1 MSGGPRHTILAAAL
15 VAALLGGEASAAD
28 PATFESRRA
37 AVMKSIETQPEAA
50 VRAIVEE
57 GIALAQ
63 PAQALAAAREWLRVN
78 LPKDPAFLYH
88 AGRAAELSGEWDRAV
103 VLYQQFLEQAD
114 PKSAQA
120 GDAIT
125 GVYALAIQ
133 YLDDPATAYAFGRGM
148 APKLAVNPRFR
159 QFDRWFLDTAIA
171 RADRPAVATRLLATA
186 RSGASADEF
195 AALHEGDL
203 RWLVN
208 SMTGVFRYDTEQRFT
223 PEFVADCKALAATLP
238 PDDERRLLLDFVVS
252 VKPYNQAKIAGQEA
266 APPLAEAKALVEKF
280 PRYAAAVQ
288 LEWAGGNNG
297 PYYRDKP
304 EKYWP
309 HELEGKLAPI
319 RAALPKLAP
328 AEQADLLATWS
339 LGHYVSGSQVLTVEQ
354 VREFALANPQVVNQ
368 KWGPVLAF
376 GWNTLD
382 DAATAKLAA
391 ILEQNPSPEASLVR
405 AAVAAGKER
414 DYQKAMDALLGPE
427 VWRLGVDQLNG
438 AYADQLWHWAK
449 QAGGVAKRDEQIA
462 RSKAVA
468 AQVQAATIKKEAPAP
483 ERLAAFKQLLA
494 DFRSPKPQ
502 IPAVAARLAQAL
514 SVTPEAVPE
523 LLRDPGADAQRL
535 LAAALAT
542 DFEGPQLPLS
552 GDANVRGLSP
562 SAHDPIVNR
571 FIARHGGNIN
581 HLKQHNLYRA
591 HPLEPVLRQ
600 AVAERLGKPS
610 IEPWLLVAWV
620 NAQGPKDAV
629 DPAGK
634 PVGDAEQVKLVEAL
648 VKSPAWAA
656 LPAEARFAVR
666 SAFPRQALPPAQL
679 AVRDA
684 AEAALICK
692 DLLALPK
699 EANAAVTAAALGA
712 AIEGLLK
719 SPVRCDVVGI
729 EKLAEVAPEVFA
741 DPQVIGRIVE
751 LADSVRSFNVPPP
764 VGQRFFETVNKS
776 RDPATLEKTA
786 AWLWRYVQTTHVIQ
800 PVIALADSLVDEKPA
815 AASTLAAA
823 GLGTIARHKYGHTYF
838 NAAVDVPRLQS
849 IRGRAAM
856 KLGLVVIPVPPD
868 HPAYPVY
875 QSQAEWLTGNEDT
888 AGQLLDDNWDAFL
901 AAHRQLSVPYL
912 MWALKRSIYA
922 RDDARQEALIRPLL
936 AWIAE
941 PVGPFTPAEKVALEI
956 AYGDIAVQRGQLRE
970 AYEIFARTRANPAYK
985 DLLARHDA
993 ALKQAGVARATKDF
1007 ESALATL
1014 AELDG
1019 ERIPELWAPVR
1030 HARAEVFFDMEEY
1043 DDAADVIDS
1052 ILARDPD
1059 DAEARIL
1066 LGKVQVKRQ
1075 QLMEATEVEF
1085 GSAAGQKTLV
1095 PGEKLKV
1102 TLNDPTLAVSGAG
1115 TEIEV
1120 AVWTTAGDRE
1130 QFLLRRFGDQKEKFR
1145 GEVATALGAPAAG
1158 DGTLQVLGDDEIFYA
1173 YSDRFREKI
1182 PGLPDTRG
1190 GPITV
1195 VSDALLQASAR
1206 KLPSEAEQR
1215 LADVREVMA
1224 KLGVSET
1231 KAGKMLASQKGAAVA
1246 ETAARAAEAAA
1257 SVAKPGN
1264 PIHVR
1269 VTDPDRSRTA
1279 QIDELAVSVASSS
1292 GDSVSRVVLRETGPV
1307 TGRFEGT
1314 VPTKPAQASAFAA
1327 NSEPGRNPN
1336 MVISPV
1342 ASYPAWKPV
1351 ATKGVVPEF
1360 TIDLNDNVPLGE
1372 LTITA
1377 AEPGA
1382 RLTKFAVQ
1390 TALNTGEWTTV
1401 AVQPKNMLAVAD
1413 PWGPSVAVLND
1424 TDDWQMN
1431 PRPAAPPLAELA
1443 AQADRGWMT
1452 QQFPLGLAENVAG
1465 PSAAFPESFPKA
1477 IAWKRHNQH
1486 DNAHVIHRF
1495 RGWFHEPAAVTR
1507 KFRLDLG
1514 PYQLPAGLHP
1524 SMNQPAQHLLAVDG
1538 VPITK
1543 FGGPLEAEIAL
1554 EPGVHRFEIWSVG
1567 WVTSIGFGRT
1577 AKLLANVDAKDP
1589 AALVACPDTFF
1600 DPKSFPP
1607 GAIDHRNAPAELA
1620 ASPDGSQFRVTFAKG
1635 SRARFIRLQLLGHEG
1650 PVPALGKIALTSADG
1665 KPVLPVAEDFAAL
1678 NKNET
1683 LEMLPGDTVA
1693 VRYVDDRFVTKAKE
1707 TQERSLKVAFTDAR
1721 VEFADM
1727 EPRLIE
1733 GEMRPFYERLLRYR
1747 RDEPLTL
1754 AIHDA
1759 DMDVSTEPDTVAV
1772 TLASKA
1778 GGRQEFKAIET
1789 GESTGVFKL
1798 VITPVAKDAELAKPA
1813 AGGQQQKPVE
1823 VSNPFVVADGDA
1835 ITATYR
1841 DQENNKPGVPT
1852 DRVAKIDHALF
1863 VQPRLLLANARVE
1876 PIAPAAPAG
1885 APPAPVAPLSP
1896 DRPRWTLTNTLV
1908 PTDTPPEGGFSAVA
1922 GQPLYAEFVAPSLVL
1937 RPTSTVT
1944 VYAQTDTGRRLA
1956 AAGGATADGGKKA
1969 AAPAFDTSVP
1979 GTIAVEAALTPA
1991 RLRVVP
1997 RRRSDAGPRDP
2008 DELPLVGIYAGGSVW
2023 QPFAAPTSDRFCIT
2037 IPLLPGVLPDHG
2049 VLSAEEIQ
2057 ERRRQEANLLGED
2070 ARPTTGGLVVRPGDR
2085 VHLGIRFADAGGAE
2099 QWLTAST
2106 AVVTH
2111 PALDLVTKDD
2121 AATMTSG
2128 YVGETIRMRVVDLGA
2143 DATDSADAVGVN
2155 VQAKSGGKA
2164 KVVLHETGPHS
2175 GIFEGACVLTYAT
2188 APGQTPA
2195 PPEDEA
2201 DDPTAAGAAVQQ
2213 LPVVYGDTVAARYT
2227 DKKGASTE
2235 TSFLTVSKGADGSIA
2250 PFSKTYGDSEIAAQT
2265 QFSLAEAY
2273 LEMAKRHRGLGQ
2285 IEAADREYAAAKQ
2298 MLAGVMNQFNDAE
2311 TRAHAEF
2318 LLGNLTFEEAKTA
2331 KDPAAREELLRAAL
2345 ARFMNVTGSY
2355 ETTPHASKA
2364 QFAIATVYEALGEPE
2379 LAAQDYVKLAYKYPD
2394 SEFLAKSMARLGTF
2408 FLKRASA
2415 YEKQAEPLLAK
2426 AETDADAKFQG
2437 EKLREQ
2443 AIGEYV
2449 KTARIFGRL
2458 QERFPGNELAG
2469 PAGLQAGRA
2478 YMRAGD
2484 RQRALDTFSRVAR
2497 DQGYDGPKVR
2507 AEAMYW
2513 AGNCY
2518 QQMGQPMAAFSTY
2531 KRLTYDFPETE
2542 WAKNA
2547 IGQLSQPALLELE
2560 SRLELE
2566 RLETQQK

>member
-1 MSGGPRHTILAAAL
+1 MSGHRRHMLGAL
-15 VAALLGGEASAAD
+15 VVAIVAALPAAAAD
-28 PATFESRRA
+28 PAALEARHA
-37 AVMKSIETQPEAA
+37 AVMKTIETQPESA

-57 GIALAQ
+57 GIAAAQ
-63 PAQALAAAREWLRVN
+63 PAQALAAAREWMRVN
-78 LPKDPAFLYH
+78 LPKDPAFLYD

-125 GVYALAIQ
+125 GVYTLAIQ
-133 YLDDPATAYAFGRGM
+133 YLDDPALAYAFGRGM
-148 APKLAVNPRFR
+148 ASKLAVNPRFR
-159 QFDRWFLDTAIA
+159 QFDRWFLDTAMA
-171 RADRPAVATRLLATA
+171 RGDRAAVVTRLLATA
-186 RSGASADEF
+186 RSGAAVDEF
-195 AALHEGDL
+195 QALHEGDL

-208 SMTGVFRYDTEQRFT
+208 SLTGTFRYDDPAQRFT
-223 PEFVADCKALAATLP
+223 PEFVADCKALAAAIP
-238 PDDERRLLLDFVVS
+238 GDEERRLLLDFLVS
-252 VKPYNQAKIAGQEA
+252 AKAYNQAKIAGQEA
-266 APPLAEAKALVEKF
+266 APPLAEATALVQQF
-280 PRYAAAVQ
+280 PRHALAVQ
-288 LEWAGGNNG
+288 TEWAGGNTS
-297 PYYRDKP
+297 PHYRGDP
-304 EKYWP
+304 QKYWP
-309 HELEGKLAPI
+309 HELEAKLAPI
-319 RAALPKLAP
+319 RAALAKLSPPEQAYLLDSWAAGFYAGKP
-328 AEQADLLATWS
+328 QVLSAEQA
-339 LGHYVSGSQVLTVEQ
+339 
-354 VREFALANPQVVNQ
+354 REFALANPKLVNQ
-368 KWGPVLAF
+368 KSGPTLAF

-382 DAATAKLAA
+382 ADAAAKLAA
-391 ILEQNPSPEASLVR
+391 VLEQNPSPEASLIR
-405 AAVAAGKER
+405 AMVAAGADR

-427 VWRLGVDQLNG
+427 AWRLGADELNG
-438 AYADQLWHWAK
+438 RYADQLWQWAK
-449 QAGGVAKRDEQIA
+449 NPGGPPKRDEQIA
-462 RSKAVA
+462 RSKAIA
-468 AQVQAATIKKEAPAP
+468 AQVQAAAFKKDAPAP
-483 ERLAAFKQLLA
+483 ERLAAFNQLLA

-502 IPAVAARLAQAL
+502 IPGVRGRLAQAL
-514 SVTPEAVPE
+514 SVAPEAVPE
-523 LLRDPGADAQRL
+523 LLRDPGVDSQRL
-535 LAAALAT
+535 LMAALAT

-552 GDANVRGLSP
+552 GDARVRGLNP
-562 SAHDPIVNR
+562 SAYDPIMNR
-571 FIARHGGNIN
+571 LMARHGNN
-581 HLKQHNLYRA
+581 VQYLKQQNTYRA

-600 AVAERLGKPS
+600 AVAEQLAKTALA
-610 IEPWLLVAWV
+610 PWLLVAWL

-629 DPAGK
+629 DAAGK

-666 SAFPRQALPPAQL
+666 TAFPKQALPPAQW
-679 AVRDA
+679 AVRQA
-684 AEAALICK
+684 ADPAVICK

-699 EANAAVTAAALGA
+699 EADAAATSTALSA
-712 AIEGLLK
+712 AIDGLLK

-729 EKLAEVAPEVFA
+729 EKLAEVAPGVVA
-741 DPQVIGRIVE
+741 DPQVLGRIVE
-751 LADSVRSFNVPPP
+751 VADSVRSFNVPPP
-764 VGQRFFETVNKS
+764 VGQRVFETVSKS

-786 AWLWRYVQTTHVIQ
+786 AWLWRYVQTHGHPLQ
-800 PVIALADSLVDEKPA
+800 PMISFADALVDEQPA

-823 GLGTIARHKYGHTYF
+823 GLGTLARHKQGHTYF
-838 NAAVDVPRLQS
+838 NAAVDIPRLQS

-856 KLGLVVIPVPPD
+856 KLGLVVIPVAPD
-868 HPAYPVY
+868 HPTYPIY

-888 AGQLLDDNWDAFL
+888 AGDLLEANWDAFL

-912 MWALKRSIYA
+912 MWALERTIYA

-936 AWIAE
+936 AWLAE
-941 PVGPFTPAEKVALEI
+941 PVSPFTPTEKVRLEL
-956 AYGDIAVQRGQLRE
+956 AYGDIAVQRGKLRE
-970 AYEIFARTRANPAYK
+970 ASEIFGRIRANPAYK
-985 DLLARHDA
+985 DLLVRHDA
-993 ALKQAGVARATKDF
+993 ALKQAGVATATKDF
-1007 ESALATL
+1007 DGALAVL

-1019 ERIPELWAPVR
+1019 ERIPELWSPVR
-1030 HARAEVFFDMEEY
+1030 HARAEVFFAMEEY
-1043 DDAADVIDS
+1043 DDAADVIDT

-1085 GSAAGQKTLV
+1085 GSASGQKTLV
-1095 PGEKLKV
+1095 PGEPLKV

-1145 GEVATALGAPAAG
+1145 GEVATALGVAAAG

-1224 KLGVSET
+1224 KLGVSEAR
-1231 KAGKMLASQKGAAVA
+1231 AGRMLASQQGAAIADEV
-1246 ETAARAAEAAA
+1246 ARAADAAA
-1257 SVAKPGN
+1257 RVAKPGN

-1279 QIDELAVSVASSS
+1279 DIDELPVSVASSS
-1292 GDSVSRVVLRETGPV
+1292 GDSVARVVLRETGPA
-1307 TGRFEGT
+1307 TGRFEGSL
-1314 VPTKPAQASAFAA
+1314 PTKPAQASAFAA

-1342 ASYPAWKPV
+1342 ATYPAWKPV
-1351 ATKGVVPEF
+1351 ATKGMMPEF

-1390 TALNTGEWTTV
+1390 TALSTGDWTTV

-1413 PWGPSVAVLND
+1413 PWGPSVTVLND
-1424 TDDWQMN
+1424 TDQWQMG
-1431 PRPAAPPLAELA
+1431 PRPEFDFKAISAH
-1443 AQADRGWMT
+1443 ADGGWMA
-1452 QQFPLGLAENVAG
+1452 QQFHQGLAENVAG
-1465 PSAAFPESFPKA
+1465 PSAAFPESVTKA
-1477 IAWKRHNQH
+1477 IDWKRRGQH
-1486 DNAHVIHRF
+1486 AVSHVIHRF

-1507 KFRLDLG
+1507 RFRLDLG
-1514 PYQLPAGLHP
+1514 PYESPANIHP
-1524 SMNQPAQHLLAVDG
+1524 STRGPAQHILAVDG
-1538 VPITK
+1538 VPVTK
-1543 FGGPLEAEIAL
+1543 PGGPLEAEIPL
-1554 EPGVHRFEIWSVG
+1554 QPGVHRFEIWSTG

-1577 AKLLANVDAKDP
+1577 ARLLANVDPKDP
-1589 AALVACPDTFF
+1589 AALVACPDALF
-1600 DPKSFPP
+1600 DPQSFPP
-1607 GAIDHRNAPAELA
+1607 GAIDHRNAPAELM
-1620 ASPDGSQFRVTFAKG
+1620 ASPDGTQFRVTFAKD
-1635 SRARFIRLQLLGHEG
+1635 SRARFIRLALFGYEG

-1665 KPVLPVAEDFAAL
+1665 TRVLPVADDFAAL

-1693 VRYVDDRFVTKAKE
+1693 VRYIDDRFVTKAKE
-1707 TQERSLKVAFTDAR
+1707 TLERSLNVSFTDAR

-1727 EPRLIE
+1727 EPRLDPRV
-1733 GEMRPFYERLLRYR
+1733 GEVRPFYERLLRYR

-1772 TLASKA
+1772 TLASPA
-1778 GGRQEFKAIET
+1778 GGSRSFQALET

-1798 VITPVAKDAELAKPA
+1798 VITPVTKVAVPTHPAAGAPQKPA
-1813 AGGQQQKPVE
+1813 ALPNPV
-1823 VSNPFVVADGDA
+1823 VVADGDA
-1835 ITATYR
+1835 IVATYR
-1841 DQENNKPGVPT
+1841 DQENNRPGVPM
-1852 DRVAKIDHALF
+1852 DRVATIDHALF
-1863 VQPRLLLANARVE
+1863 GQPRLLLATARVT
-1876 PIAPAAPAG
+1876 PIAPAAAAAPTAPA
-1885 APPAPVAPLSP
+1885 SP
-1896 DRPRWTLTNTLV
+1896 DRPRWTIANTLS
-1908 PTDTPPEGGFSAVA
+1908 PIDTTPEGGFAAVA
-1922 GQPLYAEFVAPSLVL
+1922 GRPLFAELVAPSFVL
-1937 RPTSTVT
+1937 RPTSTIT

-1956 AAGGATADGGKKA
+1956 SASVAPTATVDAAP
-1969 AAPAFDTSVP
+1969 PAFDISVP
-1979 GTIAVEAALTPA
+1979 GTIAVEAGVAPA
-1991 RLRVVP
+1991 RLREI
-1997 RRRSDAGPRDP
+1997 RLGRHHAGEGDADA
-2008 DELPLVGIYAGGSVW
+2008 LPLVGIYAGGDLWRTLPS
-2023 QPFAAPTSDRFCIT
+2023 PAFDRFFVT
-2037 IPLLPGVLPDHG
+2037 IPLVPGVLPDHG

-2057 ERRRQEANLLGED
+2057 ARRREAALLVADD
-2070 ARPTTGGLVVRPGDR
+2070 AEAATRGLVVRSGDR
-2085 VHLGIRFADAGGAE
+2085 VHLGIRFTGPGDAE
-2099 QWLTAST
+2099 EWLTAST

-2111 PALDLVTKDD
+2111 PTLDLIAKDEV
-2121 AATMTSG
+2121 ATLTSG
-2128 YVGETIRMRVVDLGA
+2128 YVGETIQMRVVDLGA
-2143 DATDSADAVGVN
+2143 DSTDSADTVGVLM
-2155 VQAKSGGKA
+2155 QAKSGAKGKIL
-2164 KVVLHETGPHS
+2164 LHETGPHA
-2175 GIFEGACVLTYAT
+2175 GIFEGACVLTYAA
-2188 APGQTPA
+2188 APGQPVA
-2195 PPEDEA
+2195 GA
-2201 DDPTAAGAAVQQ
+2201 DDPTAAGDATQE

-2227 DKKGASTE
+2227 DGQGVSTE

-2250 PFSKTYGDSEIAAQT
+2250 PFSKTYDDPEIAART

-2285 IEAADREYAAAKQ
+2285 TEAADREYAAAKQ
-2298 MLAGVMNQFNDAE
+2298 MLSAVMTKFADPE

-2318 LLGNLTFEEAKTA
+2318 LLGNLTFEEAKA
-2331 KDPAAREELLRAAL
+2331 AREPAAREELLRAAL
-2345 ARFMNVTGSY
+2345 ARFMKVTGSY
-2355 ETTPHASKA
+2355 ESTLHASKA

-2394 SEFLAKSMARLGTF
+2394 SEFLAKAMARLGTF
-2408 FLKRASA
+2408 FLKRAA
-2415 YEKQAEPLLAK
+2415 GYERQAEPLLARG
-2426 AETDADAKFQG
+2426 ETDADAKFQG
-2437 EKLREQ
+2437 ERLREQ

-2458 QERFPGNELAG
+2458 QERFPSHELAG

-2478 YMRAGD
+2478 YLRAGD
-2484 RQRALDTFSRVAR
+2484 RQRALDTFLRVAR
-2497 DQGYDGPKVR
+2497 DQAYDGPGVR

-2513 AGNCY
+2513 AGICY
-2518 QQMGQPMAAFSTY
+2518 QQLGQPMAAFSTY

-2547 IGQLSQPALLELE
+2547 IGQLSQPALAELE

-2566 RLETQQK
+2566 RLETQQQ

>member
-1 MSGGPRHTILAAAL
+1 MSGPRRLTLGAAL
-15 VAALLGGEASAAD
+15 VAVFAAVSVAAAD
-28 PATFESRRA
+28 PAGFESRRA

-63 PAQALAAAREWLRVN
+63 PSQALAAAREWMRVN
-78 LPKDPAFLYH
+78 LPKDPVFLYH
-88 AGRAAELSGEWDRAV
+88 AGRAAELAGEWDRAV

-125 GVYALAIQ
+125 GVYALTLQ
-133 YLDDPATAYAFGRGM
+133 YLDDPAAAFAFGRGM
-148 APKLAVNPRFR
+148 ALKLAVNPRFR

-171 RADRPAVATRLLATA
+171 RNDRAAVATRLLATA
-186 RSGASADEF
+186 KSGATADEF
-195 AALHEGDL
+195 SALHEADL

-208 SMTGVFRYDTEQRFT
+208 SITGVFRYDMPWERLT
-223 PEFVADCKALAATLP
+223 PEFVADTKALAAALP
-238 PDDERRLLLDFVVS
+238 FDEERRLLLDFLVS
-252 VKPYNQAKIAGQEA
+252 VKAYTQAKIAGQEA
-266 APPLAEAKALVEKF
+266 APPLAEAKALLEKF
-280 PRYAAAVQ
+280 PRYAVLVQ
-288 LEWAGGNNG
+288 TEWAGGNNG
-297 PYYRDKP
+297 PYYRDDPK
-304 EKYWP
+304 KYWP

-319 RAALPKLAP
+319 RAALPRLTP
-328 AEQADLLATWS
+328 VEQANLLESWS
-339 LGHYVSGSQVLTVEQ
+339 ASNPQVLTVEQ
-354 VREFALANPQVVNQ
+354 AREFALANPQLVNQ
-368 KWGPVLAF
+368 KSGPTLPF

-382 DAATAKLAA
+382 LEAAAKLAA
-391 ILEQNPSPEASLVR
+391 VLEQNPSPEASLIR
-405 AAVAAGKER
+405 AVVAAGADR

-427 VWRLGVDQLNG
+427 VWRLEPGELG
-438 AYADQLWHWAK
+438 GRADQFWHWAK
-449 QAGGVAKRDEQIA
+449 QAGGGDKRNEQIG
-462 RSKAVA
+462 RSNAIA
-468 AQVQAATIKKEAPAP
+468 AQVQAAVVKKEAPAP

-502 IPAVAARLAQAL
+502 IPGVRGRLAQAL

-523 LLRDPGADAQRL
+523 LLRDPGADVQRL
-535 LAAALAT
+535 LLAALAT

-552 GDANVRGLSP
+552 GDANVRGLNP
-562 SAHDPIVNR
+562 GAYDPIMNR
-571 FIARHGGNIN
+571 LMARHGNNIN
-581 HLKQHNLYRA
+581 YLKQANLYRA

-600 AVAERLGKPS
+600 AVAEQLAKNALA
-610 IEPWLLVAWV
+610 PWVLVAWV

-629 DPAGK
+629 DAAGK
-634 PVGDAEQVKLVEAL
+634 PVGDAEQVKLVEAV

-666 SAFPRQALPPAQL
+666 AAFPQPALPPAQWAIRQAADP
-679 AVRDA
+679 AV
-684 AEAALICK
+684 ICK

-699 EANAAVTAAALGA
+699 EADAAAAALGA

-729 EKLAEVAPEVFA
+729 EKLAEVAPEVAA
-741 DPQVIGRIVE
+741 DPKVIGRIVE

-764 VGQRFFETVNKS
+764 VGNRFFETMNKN

-786 AWLWRYVQTTHVIQ
+786 AWLWRHVQTHHHPLQ
-800 PVIALADSLVDEKPA
+800 PVIGFADALVDEAPA

-823 GLGTIARHKYGHTYF
+823 GLGTIARHKHGHTWF

-888 AGQLLDDNWDAFL
+888 AGQLLDANWDAFL
-901 AAHRQLSVPYL
+901 AAHRQFSVPYL
-912 MWALKRSIYA
+912 MWAVKRTIYA

-936 AWIAE
+936 AWLAE
-941 PVGPFTPAEKVALEI
+941 PVSPFTPAEKVRLEI

-970 AYEIFARTRANPAYK
+970 AYEIFGRIRANPAYK
-985 DLLARHDA
+985 DLLVRHDA

-1007 ESALATL
+1007 EGALALLT
-1014 AELDG
+1014 ELDG
-1019 ERIPELWAPVR
+1019 ERIPELWSPVR

-1043 DDAADVIDS
+1043 DDSADVIDS

-1059 DAEARIL
+1059 DAEARLL

-1085 GSAAGQKTLV
+1085 GSASGQKTLV
-1095 PGEKLKV
+1095 PGQKLKV

-1120 AVWTTAGDRE
+1120 AVWTSAGDRE

-1145 GEVATALGAPAAG
+1145 GEVATGLGAPASG

-1206 KLPSEAEQR
+1206 KLPSESEQR

-1224 KLGVSET
+1224 RLGVSE
-1231 KAGKMLASQKGAAVA
+1231 KRAGKMLASQKRTASDEEAAQ
-1246 ETAARAAEAAA
+1246 AAEEAAK
-1257 SVAKPGN
+1257 VTKPGN
-1264 PIHVR
+1264 PIHMR

-1279 QIDELAVSVASSS
+1279 DVDELAVSVASSS
-1292 GDSVSRVVLRETGPV
+1292 GDTVSRVVLRETGPA
-1307 TGRFEGT
+1307 TGRFEGSL
-1314 VPTKPAQASAFAA
+1314 PTKPAQASAFAA

-1342 ASYPAWKPV
+1342 ASYPVWKPV

-1372 LTITA
+1372 MTITA

-1390 TALNTGEWTTV
+1390 TALNTGDWTTV
-1401 AVQPKNMLAVAD
+1401 AIQPKNMLAVAD

-1424 TDDWQMN
+1424 TDQWQMG
-1431 PRPAAPPLAELA
+1431 PRPAAPPFEELA
-1443 AQADRGWMT
+1443 DQADRGWMT
-1452 QQFPLGLAENVAG
+1452 QQFPLGIAENVAG
-1465 PSAAFPESFPKA
+1465 PSAAFPESIPKA
-1477 IAWKRHNQH
+1477 IAWKRHNHH

-1507 KFRLDLG
+1507 RFRLDVG
-1514 PYQLPAGLHP
+1514 PYQLPTNLHP

-1538 VPITK
+1538 VPVTK
-1543 FGGPLEAEIAL
+1543 FGGPLEAEIRL
-1554 EPGVHRFEIWSVG
+1554 QPGVHRFEIWSIG

-1577 AKLLANVDAKDP
+1577 ATLLANVDPKDP
-1589 AALVACPDTFF
+1589 AALVACPDAFF
-1600 DPKSFPP
+1600 DTKAFPP
-1607 GAIDHRNAPAELA
+1607 GAIDHRNAPAEVT
-1620 ASPDGSQFRVTFAKG
+1620 ASPDGNQFRVAFAKN
-1635 SRARFIRLQLLGHEG
+1635 SRARFIRLTLFGHEG

-1665 KPVLPVAEDFAAL
+1665 TRVLPVAEDFAAL

-1707 TQERSLKVAFTDAR
+1707 IQERSLNVAFTDAR

-1727 EPRLIE
+1727 EPRLSPRH
-1733 GEMRPFYERLLRYR
+1733 GEMRPFYELLLRYR

-1759 DMDVSTEPDTVAV
+1759 DMDVSVEPDTVAV

-1778 GGRQEFKAIET
+1778 GGRQEFKAVET

-1798 VITPVAKDAELAKPA
+1798 VITPVAKDAEPAKPA
-1813 AGGQQQKPVE
+1813 ADGQQQKPVE
-1823 VSNPFVVADGDA
+1823 VPNSFVVADGDA

-1841 DQENNKPGVPT
+1841 DRENNKPGVPT

-1863 VQPRLLLANARVE
+1863 EQPRLLLANARVE

-1885 APPAPVAPLSP
+1885 APAAPAAPLSP
-1896 DRPRWTLTNTLV
+1896 DRPRWTIANTLV
-1908 PTDTPPEGGFSAVA
+1908 PTDTPPEGGFVAVA
-1922 GQPLYAEFVAPSLVL
+1922 GQPLFAELVAPSFIL
-1937 RPTSTVT
+1937 RPTSTFT

-1956 AAGGATADGGKKA
+1956 AGASAPAPAADA
-1969 AAPAFDTSVP
+1969 AAPAFDISVP
-1979 GTIAVEAALTPA
+1979 GTIAVWAGLAPA
-1991 RLRVVP
+1991 
-1997 RRRSDAGPRDP
+1997 S
-2008 DELPLVGIYAGGSVW
+2008 LPLVGIYAGGSVW
-2023 QPFAAPTSDRFCIT
+2023 QEYATLSFDRFCIA

-2057 ERRRQEANLLGED
+2057 ERRRQAANLLGED
-2070 ARPTTGGLVVRPGDR
+2070 SQATTGGLVVRPGDR
-2085 VHLGIRFADAGGAE
+2085 VHFGVRFTDAGGAE

-2111 PALDLVTKDD
+2111 PALDLVAKDD
-2121 AATMTSG
+2121 TATMTSG
-2128 YVGETIRMRVVDLGA
+2128 YVGEMVRMRVVDLGA
-2143 DATDSADAVGVN
+2143 DSTDSADALGVN
-2155 VQAKSGGKA
+2155 MQAKSGGKA

-2188 APGQTPA
+2188 ASGQPA
-2195 PPEDEA
+2195 PKPTDEA
-2201 DDPTAAGAAVQQ
+2201 DDPTAGGAAVQE

-2227 DKKGASTE
+2227 DGKGVSTE

-2250 PFSKTYGDSEIAAQT
+2250 PFSKNYDDAEIAAQT

-2298 MLAGVMNQFNDAE
+2298 MLSGVMAKFNDPD

-2318 LLGNLTFEEAKTA
+2318 LLGNLTFEEAKAA
-2331 KDPAAREELLRAAL
+2331 KDPAGREQLLRAAL

-2513 AGNCY
+2513 AGTCY

-2547 IGQLSQPALLELE
+2547 IGQLSQPALLNLE
-2560 SRLELE
+2560 SQLEIE